1 MARTGINRI
10 TAQRMTASLRAEMRE
25 RQQSM
30 ARGLLHQGKSKAEVA
45 RRVGLSP
52 SRISALFKGN
62 TYKEQAARYDE
73 LMAACRQIEE
83 ISRRMKE

>member
-1 MARTGINRI
+1 VVREVMARTGINRT

-45 RRVGLSP
+45 HRVGLSP

-62 TYKEQAARYDE
+62 TYNIR
-73 LMAACRQIEE
+73 
-83 ISRRMKE
+83 SRLLDTTN